1 MPKPS
6 PLAILHDDADL
17 VAINKPAGTASV
29 PGAGDAP
36 VASRLVGEH
45 LGLPWRGV
53 DDPRIRPVHR
63 IDMDTSGV
71 LLFAKHLA
79 AQRAVSQQFQNGTV
93 RKEYLAL
100 VIGVPLERA
109 GTIDATMRR
118 DPNNPIRM
126 EIFRVGKPAVTRWE
140 LVQRFRGYALLKV
153 MPQTGRTHQIR
164 VHLASI
170 GHPLV
175 IDALYGARARP
186 KHLTRR
192 EAAPVRGLDLRDDD
206 DDAPAGLLLSSFKRG
221 YRGSEDE
228 VERPLIARLTLHAH
242 RLSLAHPN
250 GAPLDVVAEP
260 PKDFRATLN
269 ALTKYAS

>member
-1 MPKPS
+1 MPKPA
-6 PLAILHDDADL
+6 PLAILHDDADC

-36 VASRLVGEH
+36 VASHLIGDM
-45 LGLPWRGV
+45 LGLPWRGEV
-53 DDPRIRPVHR
+53 DARIRPVHR
-63 IDMDTSGV
+63 IDMDTSGA
-71 LLFAKHLA
+71 LLFAKHRD
-79 AQRAVSQQFQNGTV
+79 AQRAISQQFQSALV

-100 VIGVPLERA
+100 VLNVPAETE
-109 GTIDATMRR
+109 GTIDANLRR

-126 EIFRVGKPAVTRWE
+126 EVHRVGKPAVTRWRIE
-140 LVQRFRGYALLKV
+140 KRFRGYALLRV
-153 MPQTGRTHQIR
+153 FPETGRTHQIR

-175 IDALYGARARP
+175 IDPLYGLRARP
-186 KHLTRR
+186 KHLTGR
-192 EAAPVRGLDLRDDD
+192 EAASSRGLDLDA

-221 YRGSEDE
+221 YRAGREEE

-242 RLSLAHPN
+242 RLALAHPN
-250 GAPLDVVAEP
+250 GSPLAVVAEP
-260 PKDFRATLN
+260 PKDFRAALN